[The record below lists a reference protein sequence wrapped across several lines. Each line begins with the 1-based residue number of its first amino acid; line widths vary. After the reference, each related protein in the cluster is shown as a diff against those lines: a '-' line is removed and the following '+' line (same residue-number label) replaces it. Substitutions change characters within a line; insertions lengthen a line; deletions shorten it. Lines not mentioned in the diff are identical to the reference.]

1 MGTSVLGSELG
12 LPQGFRERVGF
23 GECVTLEA
31 LEGGSWQSPA
41 VLKLGPGG
49 APESPHSRMKQV
61 DGRSTSASWT
71 PTLVAGAHGI
81 C

>member
-1 MGTSVLGSELG
+1 MGTSILGSELG

-31 LEGGSWQSPA
+31 LEGDSWQSPA
-41 VLKLGPGG
+41 VLKLGPSG
-49 APESPHSRMKQV
+49 APESLHSHMKQV
-61 DGRSTSASWT
+61 DRWSTSAFWT